1 MILQN
6 LNFYTNTAFFLSV
19 FFQEKQKLRLK
30 VRLSLVCWREVR
42 RADSLSGADLEFI
55 WLITPLLTAICI
67 N

>member
-6 LNFYTNTAFFLSV
+6 LNFYTNTAFFCQILLA
-19 FFQEKQKLRLK
+19 EKKLRLQ